1 MSFLREFRD
10 FAMRGNVFDLAVAV
24 VLGGAFG
31 RIVTAL
37 VEGVLMPVIGVLVS
51 DVDFSDLAL
60 VLQEADGD
68 KPAVLVKYGAFLQA
82 IVNFTIIAFVIFL
95 AIRGMK
101 ALQRKEEAKP
111 TPAPEPSAEVKLL
124 TEIRDALRAR

>member
-10 FAMRGNVFDLAVAV
+10 FAVRGNVFDLAVAV
-24 VLGGAFG
+24 VVGGAFG

-60 VLQEADGD
+60 VLQEAEGD
-68 KPAVLVKYGAFLQA
+68 QPAVLVKYGAFLQS
-82 IVNFTIIAFVIFL
+82 IVNFTIIAFVVFL

-111 TPAPEPSAEVKLL
+111 APPPEPSDEVKLL
-124 TEIRDALRAR
+124 TEIRDALQKG